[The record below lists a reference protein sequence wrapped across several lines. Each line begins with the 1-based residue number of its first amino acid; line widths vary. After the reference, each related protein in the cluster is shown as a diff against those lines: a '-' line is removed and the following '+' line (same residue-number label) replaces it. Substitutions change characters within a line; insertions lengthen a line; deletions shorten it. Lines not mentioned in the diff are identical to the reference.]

1 VSTLAV
7 ALIPWYVAN
16 KDVVVRSR
24 SMIRVWAGGAR
35 SQHGRYAQLL
45 ARLGA
50 EVRTYT
56 TKVGGKRYK
65 RYLVVIRGRAY
76 EDAVKT
82 LTNQKKLRKLAKRHF
97 DVLVEAFRYYSP
109 RGLTGYEVR
118 DELKKL
124 LGLRL
129 TKRLLNALKNVL
141 RSRVL
146 YRHDWTRTWL
156 RELFRRRR
164 GYGFFKKFSEEIRYC
179 VEKLIEDGCD
189 ADRKTLKKACALKI
203 RGDSGWADLLPSKC
217 IYRWS

>member
-1 VSTLAV
+1 MLR
-7 ALIPWYVAN
+7 I
-16 KDVVVRSR
+16 
-24 SMIRVWAGGAR
+24 WAGGAR
-35 SQHGRYAQLL
+35 SQRGRYAQVL
-45 ARLGA
+45 ARFGA

-65 RYLVVIRGRAY
+65 RYLVVVRGRLY

-118 DELKKL
+118 DELRRP

-129 TKRLLNALKNVL
+129 ANRLLNALKNIL
-141 RSRVL
+141 RGMVL

-164 GYGFFKKFSEEIRYC
+164 GYGFFKKFSEEIRDC
-179 VEKLIEDGCD
+179 VEKFIEDGCD
-189 ADRKTLKKACALKI
+189 VDKQTLKKVCIMKI
-203 RGDSGWADLLPSKC
+203 RGDLGWVWELPPKC
-217 IYRWS
+217 IYRW

>member
-7 ALIPWYVAN
+7 ALIPWYIAN
-16 KDVVVRSR
+16 RDVVERSR
-24 SMIRVWAGGAR
+24 AMLRIWAGGVR
-35 SQHGRYAQLL
+35 GQRGRYAQVL
-45 ARLGA
+45 ARFGA

-56 TKVGGKRYK
+56 TKVGGERYK
-65 RYLVVIRGRAY
+65 RYLIIVKGKVY
-76 EDAVKT
+76 EDAVNT
-82 LTNQKKLRKLAKRHF
+82 LLNKRKLKKLAKKHF

-118 DELKKL
+118 DKLKKL

-129 TKRLLNALKNVL
+129 TKRLLSTLKNIL

-164 GYGFFKKFSEEIRYC
+164 GYGFFKKFFEEIRNC
-179 VEKLIEDGCD
+179 VEKFIEDGCD
-189 ADRKTLKKACALKI
+189 VDKQTLKKVCIMKI
-203 RGDSGWADLLPSKC
+203 RRDSGWVWELPSKC
-217 IYRWS
+217 IYRW